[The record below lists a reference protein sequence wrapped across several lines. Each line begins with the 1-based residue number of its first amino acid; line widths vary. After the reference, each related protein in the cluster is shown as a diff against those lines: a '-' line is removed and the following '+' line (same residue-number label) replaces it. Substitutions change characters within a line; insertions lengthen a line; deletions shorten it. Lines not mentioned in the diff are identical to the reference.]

1 MNNKKKIVSFIKEK
15 TGYIV
20 SPDAMFDVQVL
31 PYLSS
36 KTYDLTIYYKHVFIQ
51 TVLVMLLL
59 DKAHPRIQEAVDE
72 YLWDCVSL
80 QEDERNEC

>member
-36 KTYDLTIYYKHVFIQ
+36 KAYDLTIYYKHVSVQ
-51 TVLVMLLL
+51 TVFVMF
-59 DKAHPRIQEAVDE
+59 PFR
-72 YLWDCVSL
+72 
-80 QEDERNEC
+80 